1 MKYQHYNAAD
11 FIKDELFQKWVYS
24 PNPELDTF
32 WSDFLSKYPEKLNDV
47 EEARKFLRVLEFR
60 EEDIF
65 ESRISNLKK
74 RIDESISEP
83 APVQLMPVP
92 DSRQTR
98 LLTGR
103 TRWYSIAAALLLL
116 IVCSYMISNLGKH
129 PASTFRI
136 ADVNKHTTD
145 KGQRTIITL
154 EDGTKVW
161 LNAES
166 KLVYPK
172 SFRNHLQREVFLE
185 GEGFF
190 SVAKDSAK
198 PFLVHTNGIL
208 VKVLGTSFNVKSYES
223 DNFIQTTLV
232 EGRVSLASIGGS
244 TNELTLAPNQMAVF
258 DKTTR
263 EILLDHKPDTEA
275 RVGWTDGKLVFE
287 DQPLSEII
295 IALER
300 WYNVKFIVKD
310 DRALKCRFYAKI
322 DNLTLQEVLD
332 LFKTSDGIE
341 YEINGDEVIIS
352 GLFCEE

>member
-1 MKYQHYNAAD
+1 MKYQHYTAAD
-11 FIKDELFQKWVYS
+11 FIKDEHFQKWVYT
-24 PNPELDTF
+24 PDHELEAF
-32 WSDFLSKYPEKLNDV
+32 WSNFLSEHPEKLADV
-47 EEARKFLRVLEFR
+47 EEAKKFLRVLEFR
-60 EEDIF
+60 EDAIF
-65 ESRISNLKK
+65 DSRISNLKS
-74 RIDESISEP
+74 RIDQSISEP
-83 APVQLMPVP
+83 AGAHLTPVP
-92 DSRQTR
+92 ASRKSRVLSTR
-98 LLTGR
+98 MK
-103 TRWYSIAAALLLL
+103 WYSIAAALILLMVSSYL
-116 IVCSYMISNLGKH
+116 ISYFANHST
-129 PASTFRI
+129 ASFKV
-136 ADVNKHTTD
+136 ADVNKQTTD

-166 KLVYPK
+166 RLVYPK
-172 SFRNHLQREVFLE
+172 SFKNHMQREVFLE

-190 SVAKDSAK
+190 SVARDTTK
-198 PFLVHTNGIL
+198 PFLVHTDGIL
-208 VKVLGTSFNVKSYES
+208 VKVLGTSFNVRSYEN

-232 EGRVSLASIGGS
+232 EGKVSLASIGES
-244 TNELTLAPNQMAVF
+244 ANELTLAPNQMAVF

-263 EILLDHKPDTEA
+263 KILLDEKPDTEA

-295 IALER
+295 VALER
-300 WYNVKFIVKD
+300 WYNVKFIVED

-341 YEINGDEVIIS
+341 YEISGDEVIIS